1 VCVRAHLR
9 TRAHKNAL
17 PAFTPHPPHRS
28 WPMIVPYANQEMQI
42 NGVVAVIVEK
52 DCPAQNNARHYNG
65 KEVAT
70 AVMNSNEYA
79 LTLFGVAVSNSCANC
94 VEELFHR
101 QLKSYANKLFGC
113 IPKWSPM

>member
-1 VCVRAHLR
+1 
-9 TRAHKNAL
+9 
-17 PAFTPHPPHRS
+17 
-28 WPMIVPYANQEMQI
+28 MIVPYANQEMQI

-79 LTLFGVAVSNSCANC
+79 LTLFGVAVLNRHTPVPTSSSTQVTRLYIHVDRHVNRGSYSTTKFPAKDEKSARNENC
-94 VEELFHR
+94 
-101 QLKSYANKLFGC
+101 
-113 IPKWSPM
+113 